1 MEEEIGQTVSSAS
14 GWASV
19 PSFYSCSHTAIVA
32 FVILRRGI
40 AMFALFS
47 VAFAQT
53 DDSRIGRIKK
63 GASGLSDAMLTS
75 NYKAVVDLTYPAI
88 VDLLGGPE
96 KAVGTVQEQMKGIKE
111 QGISIT
117 SFTLSDPS
125 EIKTGGSELFA
136 ILPATME
143 MKAPQAKITLKTF
156 LIAISRDQGKS
167 WSYADGSNLT
177 PELMKTFF
185 PKFPPELKL
194 PEKSNVVEKI
204 P

>member
-1 MEEEIGQTVSSAS
+1 MS
-14 GWASV
+14 
-19 PSFYSCSHTAIVA
+19 SFYFCPHTAIVA
-32 FVILRRGI
+32 FVILRPGI
-40 AMFALFS
+40 AVFVLLS

-53 DDSRIGRIKK
+53 DDPKNGLIKT
-63 GASGLSDAMLTS
+63 GANAVRDAMLGD
-75 NYKAVVDLTYPAI
+75 NYSVVIDLTYPPI
-88 VDLLGGPE
+88 VDMLGGRE
-96 KAVGTVQEQMKGIKE
+96 KAVGVVQEQMKAIKE
-111 QGISIT
+111 QGVSIS
-117 SFTLSDPS
+117 SFTLSEPS
-125 EIKTGGSELFA
+125 EIKTGGSELFS

-177 PELMKTFF
+177 PELMKTLF
-185 PKFPPELKL
+185 PKFPPDLKL